1 MSKSLTSLLTNE
13 FIEKIV
19 KEIKKKENMD
29 KIHGNIIDPLIE
41 YTYKKIY
48 PYILILFSIL
58 ILIFLIIV
66 IILLLILRPKFFKY

>member
-1 MSKSLTSLLTNE
+1 MSLTRLLTNE
-13 FIEKIV
+13 MLEKV
-19 KEIKKKENMD
+19 VHEIRKTENMN

-41 YTYKKIY
+41 YTYNKIY

-66 IILLLILRPKFFKY
+66 VILLLILRPRFFNRIR